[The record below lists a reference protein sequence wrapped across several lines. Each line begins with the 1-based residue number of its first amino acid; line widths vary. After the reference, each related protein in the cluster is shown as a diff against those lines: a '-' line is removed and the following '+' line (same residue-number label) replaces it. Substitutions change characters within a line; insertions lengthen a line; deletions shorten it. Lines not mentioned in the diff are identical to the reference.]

1 VRRRQRA
8 TDATELLAVLARTA
22 SRLRTLGDSS
32 ETRQLI
38 CQEAVLLAD
47 GRSAILYLAGPGR
60 IVAVA
65 GVGPRASATREQLE
79 IAPLVEQ
86 VVRHG
91 RLEVGD
97 EGIIA
102 VPVLDDAVVLGAV
115 EVHQAPRP
123 AAVVAD
129 ALHVFAHL
137 SGSVFERFGGVI
149 QEGAVDPVSGVGDHR
164 RGAAAL
170 ASVRP
175 GDGIVVCELDGV
187 AELRRRDPAAADLAQ
202 GQLGLHLRNAIRPG
216 DVVARSGEDAFLLVL
231 RQLRAPIDVVVRR
244 VIGGREASGSGG
256 TLSVGAALHVE
267 GAAPAD
273 SSETAA
279 RMMASAKATGAGG
292 LHVAPVGSA

>member
-1 VRRRQRA
+1 MKRHQRGP
-8 TDATELLAVLARTA
+8 DAAELLTVLARTA
-22 SRLRTLGDSS
+22 SRLRALGDSS

-38 CQEAVLLAD
+38 CQEAMLLAD

-60 IVAVA
+60 ILAVA
-65 GVGPRASATREQLE
+65 GIGPRALATREQLE
-79 IAPLVEQ
+79 IAPLVEE

-91 RLEVGD
+91 NLEVGD
-97 EGIIA
+97 DGIVA

-123 AAVVAD
+123 TPVVID

-137 SGSVFERFGGVI
+137 SGSVFERFGGVV
-149 QEGAVDPVSGVGDHR
+149 QEGAVDPVYGVGDHR

-175 GDGIVVCELDGV
+175 GDGIVVCELDGI
-187 AELRRRDPAAADLAQ
+187 AELRRRDPAAANLAQ

-244 VIGGREASGSGG
+244 VTSGREASGSAG

-279 RMMASAKATGAGG
+279 RMMASAKATGAGR
-292 LHVAPVGSA
+292 LHVAPAGS